1 MNGKKREK
9 GQWNDGSAVVTIHPQ
24 HPTMHVTKGN
34 NGNATSN
41 ARGQDQP
48 PLLPLATER
57 EDSASIKEGTPLL
70 LPLLLLLLLQDIET
84 SLHLHH
90 RIIIEHHLPL
100 HLSSHED
107 NENLV
112 LARKDDIDMT
122 LHHLLP
128 LPLLLQLQ
136 EGEDMKLLMKAR
148 DPTLLNRSPLPPLK
162 KKKRRRRMLTHLSLV
177 GRGKQSP
184 AVPLLRPPPLLNV
197 LQGTGK
203 ERFLI
208 LVLPLYMH
216 LPLPHP
222 QLEVEEIGRG
232 MRKGNR
238 DLVPQVMSHQDK
250 GQGPDLGPIPD
261 PETARGGGGERV
273 EIVTKG
279 EIIAIVA
286 VRVILQGID
295 KGATAEIDH
304 QKKMEGE
311 RGEGLGERETGK
323 QESAALLVSLI
334 KDVIETEREE
344 REEGMMGTGGEGSI
358 VLLPSL
364 TRSMTEIVIGRRED
378 LVGIEKEGSAVLLR
392 NLMEDGVIDTVKEGG
407 GEEAPLYAHH
417 QTGTGGGAGEGGGGA
432 DLAADDDVM

>member
-9 GQWNDGSAVVTIHPQ
+9 GQWNDGGAVVTIHPQ
-24 HPTMHVTKGN
+24 HPTVHVTKGN

-41 ARGQDQP
+41 VRGQDQP
-48 PLLPLATER
+48 PLLLLATER

-70 LPLLLLLLLQDIET
+70 LLLLLLLLLQDIET
-84 SLHLHH
+84 SLLLHH

-100 HLSSHED
+100 HLGSHED
-107 NENLV
+107 SENLV
-112 LARKDDIDMT
+112 LAPKDDIGMT

-128 LPLLLQLQ
+128 LPLLRQLQ

-148 DPTLLNRSPLPPLK
+148 DPTLLNRSPSPPL
-162 KKKRRRRMLTHLSLV
+162 KKKRRRRMLTHPSLV

-184 AVPLLRPPPLLNV
+184 VVPLLRPPLLLNV

-216 LPLPHP
+216 LPRPHP

-232 MRKGNR
+232 MSKGNR
-238 DLVPQVMSHQDK
+238 DLVPQVTSRQDK
-250 GQGPDLGPIPD
+250 GQGPDLGPILD

-273 EIVTKG
+273 ETVTKG
-279 EIIAIVA
+279 EITAIIG

-304 QKKMEGE
+304 QEKMVGE

-334 KDVIETEREE
+334 KGVIETEREE
-344 REEGMMGTGGEGSI
+344 REEGTMETGGEGSI
-358 VLLPSL
+358 ALLPSL
-364 TRSMTEIVIGRRED
+364 TKSVMEIVIGRWED
-378 LVGIEKEGSAVLLR
+378 LVGIEKEGSTVLLR
-392 NLMEDGVIDTVKEGG
+392 NLMEDGVIDTVKEVG
-407 GEEAPLYAHH
+407 GEEAPLYVHH
-417 QTGTGGGAGEGGGGA
+417 QTGTGEGAGEGGGGA